1 MFNLSENITYL
12 KDLSIASLVF
22 ALLVVL
28 MFIIFLGVRYTQ
40 YDKDTKK
47 LMKDKLVRRAIRDLY
62 VTLALVILSSFT
74 LLLIQFK
81 FGIVW

>member
-1 MFNLSENITYL
+1 MFNLSENLIYL

-40 YDKDTKK
+40 YNKDTKK